1 LAFTRFRPLFG
12 PLSGEVEEAV
22 REFLFSQDLNGET
35 LSEIFS
41 MRERLEKELGRKEP
55 LKYGAGGVVDLEF
68 VAYTYQLYSKK
79 WLRNTYLA
87 LSELAEEEERFKELP
102 NLYRLLR
109 EAETEKRLFGQ
120 LIKYSDRITA
130 LRERVRSLYREFV
143 QWISGQI

>member
-1 LAFTRFRPLFG
+1 
-12 PLSGEVEEAV
+12 
-22 REFLFSQDLNGET
+22 
-35 LSEIFS
+35 
-41 MRERLEKELGRKEP
+41 M
-55 LKYGAGGVVDLEF
+55 
-68 VAYTYQLYSKK
+68 
-79 WLRNTYLA
+79 A